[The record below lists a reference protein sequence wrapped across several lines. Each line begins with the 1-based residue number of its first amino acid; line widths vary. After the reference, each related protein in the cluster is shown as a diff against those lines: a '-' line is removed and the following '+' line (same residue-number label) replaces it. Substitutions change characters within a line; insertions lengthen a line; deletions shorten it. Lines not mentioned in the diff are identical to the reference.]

1 MGDLLPLVVRAR
13 FPDGALDLLL
23 TLCPQ
28 VFAEAAPVKDRESA
42 PEVASNPILGVL
54 NVLFAHHTI
63 SHCLVSF
70 GPLPEGQGH
79 VCCSVF
85 HLTPFLNATV
95 SPETRRLRVTSTA
108 RSAACQRDRAQRPLG
123 LARLQ

>member
-1 MGDLLPLVVRAR
+1 MIFAPFCHLLWTADLLSLAVRTR

-23 TLCPQ
+23 TFRSQ

-54 NVLFAHHTI
+54 NISLAHHTI

-79 VCCSVF
+79 VCFPSF
-85 HLTPFLNATV
+85 IPRHF
-95 SPETRRLRVTSTA
+95 
-108 RSAACQRDRAQRPLG
+108 
-123 LARLQ
+123 